1 MNVQSEISRAV
12 EAALTEERNKSR
24 KTVEAEVEIAVE
36 SALIEER
43 NKSRKTVEAEVEI
56 AVEAALIEER
66 NKSRKTAEAEVE
78 IAVEAAL
85 AEERRKFDVVI
96 TAARKRADEAESN
109 QRATLSLVR
118 DQQLNMINPPIQ
130 TGISGKFFD
139 DNNAYFLLYLMRKL
153 KLFLSRNTKQCRP

>member
-1 MNVQSEISRAV
+1 MPAIKC
-12 EAALTEERNKSR
+12 LHYYFLK
-24 KTVEAEVEIAVE
+24 VE

-118 DQQLNMINPPIQ
+118 DQQLNMINPIDFSKENFEKIIQ
-130 TGISGKFFD
+130 DYVGG
-139 DNNAYFLLYLMRKL
+139 NAEII
-153 KLFLSRNTKQCRP
+153 TKNYNSLPEYERPVYVFNGEDEHQKVAQMGGRT